1 MTPGSEAVDT
11 SMVVSK
17 LLSTST
23 DDLTYENDIEIIKLK
38 GRKTYDSI
46 PGNYNP
52 TTNESYDPY
61 TDTYTGDE
69 LDDDEVEVTITPPT
83 GENKVYWIYGVVGA
97 VMLIVIGLGVVI
109 IKKKVLKK

>member
-23 DDLTYENDIEIIKLK
+23 DDLTYENDIEIIELK
-38 GRKTYDSI
+38 GRKTNDSI

-69 LDDDEVEVTITPPT
+69 LDDDEVEITITPPT
-83 GENKVYWIYGVVGA
+83 GETKLYWMYVVIGIST
-97 VMLIVIGLGVVI
+97 LIVIGAGVVI
-109 IKKKVLKK
+109 IKKKVL